1 MLDTEFERME
11 AGWLLEEKKMH
22 RLDDEDEG
30 GFSPKHLQQT
40 TMGFTIWD
48 YIDKHHRKTPLFYNF
63 LYSQGDQETVSWVL
77 PSHWSYGLDF
87 ILFCLISVF
96 TFVSF
101 TEVLIIRS

>member
-40 TMGFTIWD
+40 TMGITIWD

-63 LYSQGDQETVSWVL
+63 LYSPGDHEVVGQFLYLIDYLVEFRFYDLVSNIAVML
-77 PSHWSYGLDF
+77 R
-87 ILFCLISVF
+87 
-96 TFVSF
+96 SF
-101 TEVLIIRS
+101 PRRKI